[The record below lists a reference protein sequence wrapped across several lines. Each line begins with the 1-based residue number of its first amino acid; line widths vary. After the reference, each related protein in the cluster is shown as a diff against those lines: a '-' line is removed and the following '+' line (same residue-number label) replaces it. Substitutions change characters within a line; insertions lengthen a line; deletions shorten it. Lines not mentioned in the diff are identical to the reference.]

1 LNDGENN
8 SASASTRSPATD
20 NLATESQCSVN
31 QDDSNNLLNEHV
43 VDGGVAH
50 PFATDDGNQ
59 GFHSNGDDGFNQ
71 LEYNVSLPAA
81 SPQISMHMADIV
93 ENRDGDEVM
102 IQEDD
107 FVNWDGSMVPT
118 PESPQESNQWC
129 VESNTSVPCPPTTS
143 PHIVATPV
151 KANNGHARHPGPA
164 RQAVFA
170 AARQFLIRYILQN
183 SD

>member
-1 LNDGENN
+1 
-8 SASASTRSPATD
+8 
-20 NLATESQCSVN
+20 
-31 QDDSNNLLNEHV
+31 
-43 VDGGVAH
+43 
-50 PFATDDGNQ
+50 
-59 GFHSNGDDGFNQ
+59 
-71 LEYNVSLPAA
+71 LPAA

-170 AARQFLIRYILQN
+170 AARQFLIRYIKYYVTPCTRERWCKAYNQPRLRV
-183 SD
+183 SADSRTLW